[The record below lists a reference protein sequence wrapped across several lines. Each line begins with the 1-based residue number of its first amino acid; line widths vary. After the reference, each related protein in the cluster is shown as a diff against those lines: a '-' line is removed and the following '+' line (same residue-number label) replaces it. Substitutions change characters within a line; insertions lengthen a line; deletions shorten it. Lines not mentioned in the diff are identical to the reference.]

1 MQAETSSLSN
11 ILTQEE
17 IDALLNPQEP
27 APKSNPFQLLKTTT
41 APRKY
46 PALEKYIDAFCRSIM
61 TSLHQLTQ
69 TENVS
74 ATVQSFVFG
83 QLGAYLDTLP
93 SPSMLGFYEIKEWK
107 QSALVSLDFN
117 LTYCLLDMTLG
128 GRRGTSAMSLEGRAY
143 TPIEKSIIQ
152 KILKTLTADFNKSF
166 EQTFLFENMDTNP
179 KTALIASPACNVVI
193 SRIEISLDK
202 RKGVLD
208 FILPAHLLEQMDDI
222 ECPVSTQNDYTEK
235 LKMALYRVPM
245 ELNAVLDK
253 KEIPFSS
260 VLKWKAGDTLPL
272 SYFEDKPLEIS
283 CQNQVLFK
291 GSLHVNKKNISIQI
305 EKKIFEDF

>member
-1 MQAETSSLSN
+1 METSSLSN

-17 IDALLNPQEP
+17 IDALLNPQEEM
-27 APKSNPFQLLKTTT
+27 PKTNSLQLLKTA
-41 APRKY
+41 APPKRY
-46 PALEKYIDAFCRSIM
+46 PALEKYMDAFCRSVM

-69 TENVS
+69 TENIHTS
-74 ATVQSFVFG
+74 IQSFVFG

-93 SPSMLGFYEIKEWK
+93 IPSMLGFYKIQEWK

-117 LTYCLLDMTLG
+117 LTYCLLDMALG

-152 KILKTLTADFNKSF
+152 TILKTLTSDFNKAF
-166 EQTFLFENMDTNP
+166 EQTFLFENMETNP
-179 KTALIASPACNVVI
+179 KTALIASPACDVVI
-193 SRIEISLDK
+193 TRIEISLDK
-202 RKGVLD
+202 RKGILD
-208 FILPAHLLEQMDDI
+208 FILPAHLLTQMDSI
-222 ECPVSTQNDYTEK
+222 ENPIIEQNDYTER
-235 LKMALYRVPM
+235 LALAISRVPL

-272 SYFEDKPLEIS
+272 SYFEDKPLEMS
-283 CQNQVLFK
+283 CQNQLLFK
-291 GSLHVNKKNISIQI
+291 GSLHVNKKNISVQI